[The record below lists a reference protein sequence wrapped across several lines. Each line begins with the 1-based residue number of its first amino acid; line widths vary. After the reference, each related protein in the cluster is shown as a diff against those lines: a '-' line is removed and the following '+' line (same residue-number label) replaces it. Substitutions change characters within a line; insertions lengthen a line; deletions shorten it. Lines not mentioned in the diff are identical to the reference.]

1 MSRRQGPEDLL
12 ATAARVLREKVAAGL
27 SGDARYQA
35 LMVANAIAIAG
46 RQMDDVRLRDPG
58 HVPAAEDPASL
69 VDAIRS
75 GAVDGRADVHEWILR
90 ELRAKVAVSNP
101 KALTRETVDD
111 AIR

>member
-12 ATAARVLREKVAAGL
+12 ETAARVLREKIAQGL

-46 RQMDDVRLRDPG
+46 RQIDDTRLRDPG
-58 HVPAAEDPASL
+58 NLPAAEAPAAL
-69 VDAIRS
+69 VEAIRD
-75 GAVDGRADVHEWILR
+75 GTLDGRTDVHELILR
-90 ELRAKVAVSNP
+90 EVRAKVAISNP
-101 KALTRETVDD
+101 KALARGTVDD